1 MTRVASSTSE
11 THLQPHAD
19 PDTAAAGT
27 RLIQV
32 GVDFGGT
39 KIEAAA
45 LDADGNFLARVR
57 APNPGSYDSA
67 VRTVCELIYA
77 AESQA
82 GGRGT
87 IGIGAPGSISPRTGV
102 MRNANSTYLNGR
114 RFREDLVTALG
125 RDVRLANDANCLALS
140 EAVDG
145 AAAGSR
151 VAFAVI
157 LGTGCGGGLV
167 VNGHLVEGANG
178 VGGEW
183 GHTPLP
189 WPTHKEVDAT
199 RCWCGQSGC
208 LETWVSGSGL
218 QRDYLQATGR
228 QLDGEAIIQASREG
242 DSQARAA
249 FDHYVSRLGR
259 GLAVIVN
266 ILDPDIFVLGGGM
279 SNVRE
284 LYERLPTA
292 VRSYVF
298 SDSWEA
304 KILPARWGD
313 SSGVRG
319 AARLWLM

>member
-1 MTRVASSTSE
+1 MSRVSTS
-11 THLQPHAD
+11 TVQARLQPHPHAD
-19 PDTAAAGT
+19 AAGAAT
-27 RLIQV
+27 RLIQI

-57 APNPGSYDSA
+57 APNPGNYDDA
-67 VRTVCELIYA
+67 IRTVCELIAA

-87 IGIGAPGSISPRTGV
+87 VGVGAPGSVSPRTGV

-114 RFREDLVTALG
+114 RFREDLVAALG

-140 EAVDG
+140 EVVDG
-145 AAAGSR
+145 AAVGSQ
-151 VAFAVI
+151 VAFAAI

-167 VNGHLVEGANG
+167 VNGHLVDGANG

-183 GHTPLP
+183 GHMPLP
-189 WPTHKEVDAT
+189 WPTREELDAT

-218 QRDYLQATGR
+218 QRDYFQSTGQ
-228 QLDGEAIIQASREG
+228 QLDGETIIQSARDG
-242 DSQARAA
+242 NLDARAA

-259 GLAVIVN
+259 ALAVIVN
-266 ILDPDIFVLGGGM
+266 ILDPDTFVLGGGM
-279 SNVRE
+279 SNVLE
-284 LYERLPTA
+284 LYERLPHA